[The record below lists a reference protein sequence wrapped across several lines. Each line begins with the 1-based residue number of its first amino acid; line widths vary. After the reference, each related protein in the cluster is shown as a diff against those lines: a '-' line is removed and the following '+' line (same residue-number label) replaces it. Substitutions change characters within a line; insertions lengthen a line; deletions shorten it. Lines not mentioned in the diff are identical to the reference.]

1 MGAARKTPLNAA
13 AVAVIISAASLGVKD
28 PDASVGLSP
37 AITERSVRALSP
49 SRSLGMLST
58 ALQVLAFA
66 LALLGTLG
74 GTVATLLPNWA
85 VSAESWSGSMSPV
98 QQMQGL
104 WLDCVWFSSGV
115 FSCAAKTSA
124 LSLPAHL
131 QATRAAMVL
140 SSLVAALGL
149 CLASLGLKCTRWGG
163 GRRAKGHTAVAA
175 GGCFVLAGLLC
186 LAPASWFAS
195 EVVGAFLASDLPA
208 SSKYQP
214 GGALCVTFVS
224 AGFLL
229 AGGVI
234 FCMSCPGAGT
244 RSGLPDA
251 GGGGGGCCAGHQ
263 DTVPAF
269 RHQRPGQE
277 QHAEPPK
284 NKQNKS
290 FRLQT
295 HQDCNCV
302 RDRNQDRVKNTDCDC
317 ERVQKRDQDQDR
329 ARYCT
334 CRRDKGQRF
343 NSSPPKLQAKDM
355 KGNYVLQEYV

>member
-1 MGAARKTPLNAA
+1 
-13 AVAVIISAASLGVKD
+13 
-28 PDASVGLSP
+28 
-37 AITERSVRALSP
+37 
-49 SRSLGMLST
+49 MLST

-74 GTVATLLPNWA
+74 CIVATLLPNWA

-115 FSCAAKTSA
+115 FSCAGKTST
-124 LSLPAHL
+124 LSLPPHL

-140 SSLVAALGL
+140 SCLVAALGL

-195 EVVGAFLASDLPA
+195 EVVGAYLASELPA

-234 FCMSCPGAGT
+234 FCMSCPDAGP
-244 RSGLPDA
+244 RSGLPGA
-251 GGGGGGCCAGHQ
+251 GSRCCPNHQ
-263 DTVPAF
+263 EIVPALQ
-269 RHQRPGQE
+269 HQRAE
-277 QHAEPPK
+277 QKQHIVRPK
-284 NKQNKS
+284 NQQRRS
-290 FRLQT
+290 VRLHT
-295 HQDCNCV
+295 HQDCKCDQDQN
-302 RDRNQDRVKNTDCDC
+302 RDRIQDKDCDC
-317 ERVQKRDQDQDR
+317 NRVQKRDQDLDLPP
-329 ARYCT
+329 YCK
-334 CRRDKGQRF
+334 CRRDQHQRF
-343 NSSPPKLQAKDM
+343 YSSPSKLRPKDS

>member
-1 MGAARKTPLNAA
+1 MQAHT
-13 AVAVIISAASLGVKD
+13 
-28 PDASVGLSP
+28 
-37 AITERSVRALSP
+37 P
-49 SRSLGMLST
+49 SRSPGMLST

-66 LALLGTLG
+66 LALLGALG
-74 GTVATLLPNWA
+74 ATVATLLPNWA

-124 LSLPAHL
+124 LSLPAYL

-140 SSLVAALGL
+140 SCLVAALGL

-234 FCMSCPGAGT
+234 FCMSCPGAGP
-244 RSGLPDA
+244 RSSLPDTS
-251 GGGGGGCCAGHQ
+251 GGGGCCPGHQ
-263 DTVPAF
+263 DVVPAY
-269 RHQRPGQE
+269 RDQRPRQE
-277 QHAEPPK
+277 QHMERTK
-284 NKQNKS
+284 NQQNKS
-290 FRLQT
+290 VRLQT
-295 HQDCNCV
+295 HQECNCD
-302 RDRNQDRVKNTDCDC
+302 RDRNQDRVQGTDCDGD
-317 ERVQKRDQDQDR
+317 RVQKRDQDLAG
-329 ARYCT
+329 ARYCN
-334 CRRDKGQRF
+334 CRRDQDQRF
-343 NSSPPKLQAKDM
+343 YSSPSKLRPKDI

>member
-1 MGAARKTPLNAA
+1 
-13 AVAVIISAASLGVKD
+13 
-28 PDASVGLSP
+28 
-37 AITERSVRALSP
+37 
-49 SRSLGMLST
+49 MLST

-66 LALLGTLG
+66 LALLGVLG

-85 VSAESWSGSMSPV
+85 VSAESWSSSMSPV

-104 WLDCVWFSSGV
+104 WFDCVWFSSGV

-124 LSLPAHL
+124 LSLPAYL

-140 SSLVAALGL
+140 SCLVAALGL

-195 EVVGAFLASDLPA
+195 EVVGAFLASELPA

-234 FCMSCPGAGT
+234 FCMSCPGAGP
-244 RSGLPDA
+244 RSGLPDT
-251 GGGGGGCCAGHQ
+251 GRGSRCCPGHQ
-263 DTVPAF
+263 DTVPAYQQ
-269 RHQRPGQE
+269 QRPGKE
-277 QHAEPPK
+277 QHMQRLK
-284 NKQNKS
+284 NQQSKS
-290 FRLQT
+290 VQLQT
-295 HQDCNCV
+295 HQDCNCD
-302 RDRNQDRVKNTDCDC
+302 RDQTQDRVQDTDCDC
-317 ERVQKRDQDQDR
+317 DRVQKQDQALDR
-329 ARYCT
+329 ARYCN
-334 CRRDKGQRF
+334 CRQDQDQRF
-343 NSSPPKLQAKDM
+343 YSSPSKLRPKDM